1 MDFKRISSGLQTAIE
16 CIDLESA
23 IASISE
29 LAPLLKKDEDS
40 VAQTARELDGPSA
53 DHYVEAINYLD
64 GALFFSDALTRSKGD
79 LSHLCELLSLGWT
92 SDTYA
97 AYEDHRA
104 KPFKNP
110 VVSET
115 TDYFTVL
122 KNEQADAGFETLEAF
137 ILEEFGGLE
146 AFALSSLQD
155 YYFENIL
162 ENVQFL
168 EV

>member
-1 MDFKRISSGLQTAIE
+1 MDLKKISSGLKAAIE

-23 IASISE
+23 IASMSE
-29 LAPLLKKDEDS
+29 LAPLLKKDENS
-40 VAQTARELDGPSA
+40 VAQTARELDGPLA
-53 DHYVEAINYLD
+53 DHYAEAINYLD

-92 SDTYA
+92 GDTYS

-104 KPFKNP
+104 KPFKDP

-122 KNEQADAGFETLEAF
+122 KNEQTDAGFETLETF

-162 ENVQFL
+162 ENIKFL
-168 EV
+168 DV